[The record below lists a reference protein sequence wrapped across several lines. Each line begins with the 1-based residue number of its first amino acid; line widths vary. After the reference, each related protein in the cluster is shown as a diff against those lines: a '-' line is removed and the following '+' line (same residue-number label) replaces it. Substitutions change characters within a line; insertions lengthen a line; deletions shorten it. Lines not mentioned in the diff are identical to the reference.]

1 VTIKHIL
8 RYIVGMID
16 YECHYKTRGGLKLVG
31 FSDDDMDGDVDMH
44 KSTTGVLFFLGS
56 QKQKVITLSSCGAEY
71 TVGMMAACQG
81 IWLAQLLSEL
91 KCEQSIHHERNKH
104 NETRYHF
111 IR

>member
-56 QKQKVITLSSCGAEY
+56 QK
-71 TVGMMAACQG
+71 
-81 IWLAQLLSEL
+81 
-91 KCEQSIHHERNKH
+91 
-104 NETRYHF
+104 
-111 IR
+111 